1 MAFFLGFHCFDKLL
15 SLLQRIWFGSSIEGS
30 FFFIFRII
38 SWIAEATIR
47 TDKVRGGDVH
57 LSTSMF
63 DTKHSKPRTITG
75 VNHTYKKRAWQ
86 LLNHKCSRS
95 LHTQKKKKHLV
106 VKIRKQKI
114 FILWNVQI
122 ILFLFWKKKYLISYC
137 HVLNQQLVCD
147 VVVDNSFLKNWLDNG
162 SHVADNRPFL

>member
-1 MAFFLGFHCFDKLL
+1 MAFFIGFHCFDKLL
-15 SLLQRIWFGSSIEGS
+15 SLLQRIWFGSSTEGS

-47 TDKVRGGDVH
+47 TDKVRGGEVH

-95 LHTQKKKKHLV
+95 LHTQTKKKHLV

-114 FILWNVQI
+114 FILWNDQI
-122 ILFLFWKKKYLISYC
+122 ILFLFWKKIPY
-137 HVLNQQLVCD
+137 QLLSCTQSATCVWCCGRQ
-147 VVVDNSFLKNWLDNG
+147 FLSQELVGQWQSCG
-162 SHVADNRPFL
+162 G